1 MTAFFYVHLVKSM
14 VVWLHDKENSMIIVR
29 DLHDALIMK
38 NKLASVLRRSNTF
51 NMSKSDIQVELDMII
66 EDLIKNIDREE
77 RNLQAE
83 VL

>member
-1 MTAFFYVHLVKSM
+1 MAAFFYVHYLPTV

-29 DLHDALIMK
+29 DLHDALVMK

-66 EDLIKNIDREE
+66 EDLITNIDREE